1 MTAVTDRGAVGE
13 GTGDGTATDTSAP
26 HLPVAELALVGVT
39 TAAVFS
45 LSRLFQ
51 DWSFF
56 WPLMAVVAY
65 SHLVTMVLRRRGVG
79 IAKSAALATVGFVVL
94 ASWLWFASSTTYGIP
109 GPATWTAF
117 TTAVHDSW
125 SAAQEL
131 TAPVPAQA
139 GFLVAAAL
147 AVFFAVFLA
156 DWAAFRLWSPIES
169 IIPALTLFLFSTLL
183 GSERQRMT
191 SAFAFCAASLVF
203 LLAHRVARLETSS
216 GWLTADIERGS
227 RWLLRAGTAL
237 AAVAVVGGVVIGPRL
252 PSANDDAI
260 VEFRQGGSGGPSSRV
275 TVSPLVNIRGRLVD
289 QRDVTV
295 FTVHS
300 PTKAYWRLTALDTF
314 DGQIWRSGGSYQ
326 DAAGDLGANRPSGV
340 SVEQVPQDY
349 DIAQLSAI
357 WLPAAFQPVHIDTQG
372 ASSRYEEGSSTLI
385 VDTDYQNSDSLHYQ
399 VVSEIPTPTADQLAT
414 AEQRPGDAMAS
425 YLELPD
431 GFSAKARDMADQVVA
446 TANVG
451 DQYGKA
457 RALQDFFRDQGA
469 FSDDGITWS
478 YDLDP
483 PETGHDVAAIDAFL
497 DSHRG
502 YCEMYAG
509 AYAAMARS
517 IGLPSRVAV
526 GFTWGDQDDPED
538 PDTYTVKGEH
548 AHAWPEVWLGDQV
561 GWIAFEPTPDRGAPG
576 MVDYAG
582 VQEQQVDEPADPTA
596 TTSTTSTT
604 APTTSSTTQT
614 ATDQDDLS
622 ALLGTGSADSTGGAD
637 TGTSWVVK
645 LGIVALALLVGVL
658 LYALGAL
665 ASTAWWRRRRRERAV
680 EPNSQ
685 VALAWVESLEELEL
699 VGVVRAGDETHVEFA
714 RRAGQA
720 VPTTRTAIDDLA
732 GLADV
737 ATFAP
742 GAVDQVAA
750 DRARD
755 AASSIAETVHA
766 RVSSRER
773 WLRRID
779 PRRLLRS
786 AGAPSRQQA
795 HSSRG

>member
-1 MTAVTDRGAVGE
+1 MTAHADRRAVE
-13 GTGDGTATDTSAP
+13 GGPVADTDTSAP

-56 WPLMAVVAY
+56 WPLVAVLAY
-65 SHLVTMVLRRRGVG
+65 SHVVTLVLRRRGVG
-79 IAKSAALATVGFVVL
+79 VATSAVIATIGFVVL
-94 ASWLWFASSTTYGIP
+94 ASWLWFASSTLYGIP
-109 GPATWTAF
+109 APGTWTAF

-125 SAAQEL
+125 SAFQQL

-139 GFLVAAAL
+139 GFVVAAAL

-156 DWAAFRLWSPIES
+156 DWAAFRLWSPVES

-183 GSERQRMT
+183 GSERQRMA
-191 SAFAFCAASLVF
+191 SAFAFCAATLVY

-227 RWLLRAGTAL
+227 RWLLRAGAAL
-237 AAVAVVGGVVIGPRL
+237 SAVAVLGGVIIGPRL

-260 VEFRQGGSGGPSSRV
+260 VEFRQGDRSGPSSRV
-275 TVSPLVNIRGRLVD
+275 TVSPLVNIHGRLVD
-289 QRDVTV
+289 QKDVTV
-295 FTVHS
+295 FTVRS

-326 DAAGDLGANRPSGV
+326 DADGDLGANRPSGV
-340 SVEQVPQDY
+340 SVEQVDQDY

-357 WLPAAFQPVHIDTQG
+357 WLPAAFQPVHIDTEG
-372 ASSRYEEGSSTLI
+372 VPSRYEDESSTLI
-385 VDTDYQNSDSLHYQ
+385 VDTDYQNSDSVQYH
-399 VVSEIPTPTADQLAT
+399 VVSEIPTPTTDELMA
-414 AEQRPGDAMAS
+414 AEQEPGDDMAP

-431 GFSAKARDMADQVVA
+431 DFSSKARELADQVVA
-446 TANVG
+446 TAQVS

-457 RALQDFFRDQGA
+457 RALQDFFRDQGV
-469 FSDDGITWS
+469 FENDGTTWT

-483 PETGHDVAAIDAFL
+483 PEIGHDVAAIDAFL

-509 AYAAMARS
+509 TYAAMARS
-517 IGLPSRVAV
+517 IGLPARVAV
-526 GFTWGDQDDPED
+526 GFTWGDQDPDDPE
-538 PDTYTVKGEH
+538 TYTVKGEH
-548 AHAWPEVWLGDQV
+548 AHAWPEVWLGDQI

-576 MVDYAG
+576 MADYAG
-582 VQEQQVDEPADPTA
+582 VQEQQVDESADPSA

-604 APTTSSTTQT
+604 APTTSSTTQSST
-614 ATDQDDLS
+614 SQDDLS
-622 ALLGTGSADSTGGAD
+622 ALLGTDAATSTGGGGD
-637 TGTSWVVK
+637 GTSWVIK
-645 LGIVALALLVGVL
+645 LGVAALALLVAVL

-665 ASTAWWRRRRRERAV
+665 AYTAWWRHRRRERAV
-680 EPNSQ
+680 EPGSR
-685 VALAWVESLEELEL
+685 VALAWTESLEDLEL

-714 RRAGQA
+714 RRAGAA
-720 VPTTRTAIDDLA
+720 VPTTGTALDDLA

-742 GAVDQVAA
+742 DAVDEAAA
-750 DRARD
+750 DRAGD
-755 AASSIAETVHA
+755 AAASIADTVHA
-766 RVSSRER
+766 RVSPRER

-786 AGAPSRQQA
+786 AGASSRQQA